1 MDDTQSKV
9 KGFLSRYFKSHD
21 LQPEEDI
28 FALGF
33 VNSLLA
39 MQLVAFVEKEFG
51 IAVEDADLDLD
62 NFRSI
67 RAISDLVAR
76 KQGAVQA

>member
-1 MDDTQSKV
+1 METESKI
-9 KGFLSRYFKSHD
+9 KQFLSRFFKSHD

-39 MQLVAFVEKEFG
+39 MQLVAFVE
-51 IAVEDADLDLD
+51 
-62 NFRSI
+62 
-67 RAISDLVAR
+67 
-76 KQGAVQA
+76 